1 MRVFSAIALGLLAC
15 SAAAVQA
22 AGVVEVSFKPADQ
35 YADAGR
41 GIDGQRTLEQLGA
54 HFKSLGARLPDGRA
68 LKIEVQE
75 LDLAGEQRPMRR
87 TDDLRV
93 MRGGADWPAMTLR
106 WTLSEGGRTLQS
118 REERI
123 SDMNY
128 LMHSMRGNNDPL
140 TYEKRMID
148 EWFDQRFVPKP

>member
-1 MRVFSAIALGLLAC
+1 MRIAAIALALLAGG
-15 SAAAVQA
+15 AAAQA
-22 AGVVEVSFKPADQ
+22 AGVVEVGFKPADQ
-35 YADAGR
+35 YVDAGR

-54 HFKSLGARLPDGRA
+54 YFKSLGARLPDGRT
-68 LKIEVQE
+68 LKIDVQE

-106 WTLSEGGRTLQS
+106 WTLSEGERTLQS
-118 REERI
+118 GEERI

-128 LMHSMRGNNDPL
+128 LMHSMRGDNDPL
-140 TYEKRMID
+140 TYEKRMI
-148 EWFDQRFVPKP
+148 EQWFEQRFAPPKP